1 MSIVNKKV
9 KLQLVGMDG
18 NCFAIMGAFQRQAKK
33 ENWTSEEINLVLQ
46 ESQKDDYN
54 HLLCTIMD
62 HCESPKEENDNNEED
77 DEDDICMTCGEQSDD
92 CSCSRYR

>member
-18 NCFAIMGAFQRQAKK
+18 NCFAIMGAFQRQARK
-33 ENWTSEEINLVLQ
+33 ENWTPEEINLVIK
-46 ESQKDDYN
+46 ECQKDGYN

-62 HCESPKEENDNNEED
+62 HCQSPIEEED
-77 DEDDICMTCGEQSDD
+77 EEDDICMRCGIHCDD
-92 CSCSRYR
+92 CSCN